1 MSMKIYS
8 ITREGVY
15 RHEILG
21 LYCDS
26 QEAEKRAY
34 VAIAAERDD
43 YHQVCVMVC
52 ETDKPIEDGI
62 EILRLSREKTTV
74 ITHSISQI

>member
-1 MSMKIYS
+1 MKIYV

-21 LYCDS
+21 LYHDS
-26 QEAEKRAY
+26 KEAEKRAY
-34 VAIAAERDD
+34 GAIAAEPDG

-74 ITHSISQI
+74 ITRGLSQV

>member
-1 MSMKIYS
+1 MKIYV

-21 LYCDS
+21 LSHDS
-26 QEAEKRAY
+26 KEAEKRAY
-34 VAIAAERDD
+34 GAIAAEPDG

-74 ITHSISQI
+74 ITRGLSQV